1 MAKVNFSNT
10 ESSLIK
16 LFNDTKTFNYKGDQF
31 IIVEIGKPSPSKGEC
46 KTDIYIL
53 AKNLND
59 ESTKEFKI
67 SVKQINA
74 DFLENKMKLER
85 AIEIFGT
92 NAQEIIE
99 KSTHEIKQSFEEEP
113 LINFTKRGRTEAKTI
128 ALGWKFELLNKPG
141 GLKSGLMLLTKK
153 QKIDVYAGTNLG
165 NPKTNCLVNGERIKD
180 SGIADYI
187 LETDHNINGTADDYI
202 NQLETIEEFVDDKQI
217 YFACKAL
224 NYRASKDKWDGDRPL
239 AVYVDW
245 EFNNNRLTG
254 NLKYTNP
261 LSVKG
266 NQCGE
271 NVRKILNQL
280 NIDKDNFDDLKQYYS
295 E

>member
-10 ESSLIK
+10 ESSLIT
-16 LFNDTKTFNYKGDQF
+16 LFKDSRTFEFDNKEYT
-31 IIVEIGKPSPSKGEC
+31 IIQIGKPSPSRGEC

-53 AKNLND
+53 AENND
-59 ESTKEFKI
+59 RYREFKI
-67 SVKQINA
+67 SVKQNNA

-85 AIEIFGT
+85 AIEIFGED
-92 NAQEIIE
+92 AQTVIE
-99 KSTHEIKQSFEEEP
+99 KSTNEIRQAFENET
-113 LINFTKRGRTEAKTI
+113 LINFQKKGRTEAKTI

-141 GLKSGLMLLTKK
+141 GVKSGLMLLSAQ

-165 NPKTNCLVNGERIKD
+165 ESKTNCLVNGERIKD
-180 SGIADYI
+180 SGIAEYI
-187 LETDHNINGTADDYI
+187 LETDHNITDNANDYFTRLIKIDDY
-202 NQLETIEEFVDDKQI
+202 VKDKNI

-245 EFNNNRLTG
+245 SIENNKLTG
-254 NLKYTNP
+254 SLVFSNP

-266 NQCGE
+266 NQCGV
-271 NVRKILNQL
+271 NIQNILKSL
-280 NIDKDNFDDLKQYYS
+280 NINESNFDDLKQYIS
-295 E
+295 